1 MVVKKEFSSEEIKK
15 LGRRLLYYRGIG
27 MRWCKLEKMF
37 GIEAR
42 KLEEILG
49 EYKGM
54 RGIRR

>member
-1 MVVKKEFSSEEIKK
+1 VKKEFSSEEIKK